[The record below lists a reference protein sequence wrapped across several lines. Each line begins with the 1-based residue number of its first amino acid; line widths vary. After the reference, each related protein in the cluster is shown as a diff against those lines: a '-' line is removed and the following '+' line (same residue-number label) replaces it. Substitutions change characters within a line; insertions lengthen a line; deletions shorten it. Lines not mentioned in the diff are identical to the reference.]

1 MLVRSDQIVTFY
13 VFYIFFITLSKTLMA
28 MGVRLMGVY
37 FAATGLGN
45 KVAGLIGESASEFG
59 EYSVFLGI
67 LIFTSAIGIVFILAL
82 FLVISTPG
90 RSDIVKLLSEY
101 PDLDVNKR
109 TLNGMT
115 PVHLAVLRN
124 EAESVYLLG
133 ETGRVDWNIR
143 NIFPFTSNFKF
154 DQFIDKIGGSVLYW
168 AIAASRG
175 EY

>member
-1 MLVRSDQIVTFY
+1 MSLLFKRILDSDIEVLKEEILLGFSINQDD
-13 VFYIFFITLSKTLMA
+13 LN
-28 MGVRLMGVY
+28 GVPFL
-37 FAATGLGN
+37 FHAINTG
-45 KVAGLIGESASEFG
+45 EC
-59 EYSVFLGI
+59 
-67 LIFTSAIGIVFILAL
+67 IVFILAL
-82 FLVISTPG
+82 FLVISTSG

-124 EAESVYLLG
+124 EAESVYFLG